1 MVAEPPFWP
10 TVPGQGRCRRG
21 AGGAS
26 PKNTFTFEAL
36 ARVAFRNFW
45 PIWLSVLA
53 LLRKAFAA

>member
-1 MVAEPPFWP
+1 MVPQCQVRVGVGE
-10 TVPGQGRCRRG
+10 
-21 AGGAS
+21 GGAS

-53 LLRKAFAA
+53 LSRKAFAA